1 MQLPKIYTPRKSRD
15 AGFTAVEILVVLGIF
30 VFIAVLGLFLST
42 TTLRNSSFSSD
53 INIVASVLQRARG
66 RATAN
71 INEYSHG
78 VRLDASGYTIFQ
90 GPSSPLTFASRVVS
104 LDEPIQAGAGFSF
117 LPTATIDIIFTQ
129 LSGESSF
136 NGPIVITN
144 GFNTATIS
152 LNYEGQIS
160 W

>member
-1 MQLPKIYTPRKSRD
+1 MGL
-15 AGFTAVEILVVLGIF
+15 F
-30 VFIAVLGLFLST
+30 VFIAAFGLFLSA
-42 TTLRNSSFSSD
+42 TTLRNSSFTSD
-53 INIVASVLQRARG
+53 VDIAASVLQRARS

-71 INEYSHG
+71 INEYGHG
-78 VRLDASGYTIFQ
+78 VRLDSSGYTIFQ
-90 GPSSPLTFASRVVS
+90 GSAPLTFTSRDAG
-104 LDEPIQAGAGFSF
+104 LDESIQAGAGFSF
-117 LPTATIDIIFTQ
+117 MPTATIDIIFTQ

-136 NGPIVITN
+136 SGPIIITN

>member
-1 MQLPKIYTPRKSRD
+1 MHLLKTFTPRKSHD
-15 AGFTAVEILVVLGIF
+15 TGFTLVEILVVLGIF

-42 TTLRNSSFSSD
+42 TTLRNSSFGSD
-53 INIVASVLQRARG
+53 INIVASVLQRARS

-71 INEYSHG
+71 INESSHG
-78 VRLDASGYTIFQ
+78 VRLDGSGYTIFQ
-90 GPSSPLTFASRVVS
+90 GPPPLTFASRVTS
-104 LDEPIQAGAGFSF
+104 LDESIQAGAAFSF
-117 LPTATIDIIFTQ
+117 LPIATIDIIFTQ

-136 NGPIVITN
+136 SGPIVITN